1 MQNVT
6 GTAYHSN
13 HATFELPAQLKDKTM
28 HMFTLNDS
36 GPSEFSVV
44 MSHADVQEGETLA
57 DFSDRLL
64 KELGRALPKFQLRG
78 MVERTLDGE
87 AAVEFAYGW
96 RNDGNFMHQR
106 QAIALVEGTRPGTT
120 EAMMIAATCLNP
132 FTDEWN
138 AAFDGILDSVKLRRK
153 TAPAAA
159 PAGAAPVP
167 GLPVVFALSERRRT
181 LHAFADRD
189 EACRKTDAR
198 EVEQDAW
205 AFFDAD
211 GSALHAN
218 FVVPNSG
225 TLWRKAGSY
234 VLEARP
240 DQAAASLGERLHL
253 VAMYVPGTAAVPYA
267 TLAELQ
273 AHFRPPAER

>member
-1 MQNVT
+1 MQEQAAT
-6 GTAYHSN
+6 PYHCN

-44 MSHADVQEGETLA
+44 MSHADVQADETLA

-64 KELGRALPKFQLRG
+64 KELTRALPKFQLRSLQ
-78 MVERTLDGE
+78 ERTLDGE
-87 AAVEFAYGW
+87 AAIEIAYGW

-106 QAIALVEGTRPGTT
+106 QVITLVPGARPDTV
-120 EAMMIAATCLNP
+120 EAVMIAATCLTP
-132 FTDEWN
+132 FSDEWN
-138 AAFDGILDSVKLRRK
+138 AAFDGILDSAKLRRK
-153 TAPAAA
+153 PASAGEEA
-159 PAGAAPVP
+159 NSPPALA
-167 GLPVVFALSERRRT
+167 LPTVFALSERRRT
-181 LHAFADRD
+181 LHAFADQE

-205 AFFDAD
+205 AFFDAA
-211 GSALHAN
+211 GTPLHPN

-225 TLWRKAGSY
+225 TLWRKAGTY

-240 DQAAASLGERLHL
+240 DLAAPPLRERLHL
-253 VAMYVPGTAAVPYA
+253 AAVYLASSAAVPFSSIA
-267 TLAELQ
+267 DVQ
-273 AHFRPPAER
+273 AHVDQPAER